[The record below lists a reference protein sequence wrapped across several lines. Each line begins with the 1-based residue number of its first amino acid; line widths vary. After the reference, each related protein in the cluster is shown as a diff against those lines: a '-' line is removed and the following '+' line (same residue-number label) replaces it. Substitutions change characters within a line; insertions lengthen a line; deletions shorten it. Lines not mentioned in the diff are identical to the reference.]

1 MAEETPIEDLIRA
14 DHEASNAHFTSL
26 EELNAQFQRGDKIY
40 CARIEK
46 TQVTIRYGVIN
57 RIKYTQKELLFNV
70 APSDSANADF
80 TISTRNWDIFESEQD
95 MLDYI
100 ADAIGESEET
110 EPETTE
116 TVQGE

>member
-70 APSDSANADF
+70 APSETGNADF
-80 TISTRNWDIFESEQD
+80 TISTRNWDIFESEQQ
-95 MLDYI
+95 MYDYI
-100 ADAIGESEET
+100 HTAINEDAEPDT
-110 EPETTE
+110 EGETTE
-116 TVQGE
+116 QG